1 MRYRHIVRRLLR
13 TPGFTAIAVIALAL
27 GIGAN
32 SAIFSVVE
40 GVLLKP
46 LPYPHPEELIGVW
59 YQARGVN
66 IQELNISP
74 SLYLTDRQHNRTLTE
89 IGMWNQGVVS
99 VTGLAEPEDV
109 RCVWLT
115 EGTLPVLAVAP
126 TVGRW
131 FSRKDD
137 SPGAPETVI
146 LMYGYWQS
154 HFGGA
159 KSVIGR
165 TITVDGHPKEII
177 GVMPG
182 HFQFMDEKPALLL
195 PRQFDFAK
203 AHLGDF
209 GFHGVAR
216 LKPGVTMTQA
226 TADAAR
232 MLPIYL
238 DSFPPPPGYNKQ
250 MFVSAR
256 LSPNLR
262 PLVQDVI
269 GSIGSTLWVLMG
281 AIGTVLLIAC
291 ANVANLLLVRAE
303 GRQQELAM
311 RAALGAGPG
320 KIATELLL
328 ESTTL
333 GMFGGVVG
341 LGLAFGALRLLV
353 ALAPG
358 NLPRLDQISIDG
370 GVLAFTF
377 GISLAAG
384 LLFGSI
390 PIVRYARPGLALS
403 LRGGGRNASQ
413 SREWHRA
420 RSILVTAQ
428 VALALVLL
436 IGSGLMIRSFQALR
450 RVQPGFT
457 DPERILTL
465 RISIRPAQVSDP
477 VAVMRMQQNI
487 LDRLK
492 AVAGVESAGLATTL
506 PVDGTRWRDPIYAE
520 DHTYAEGRVPPLRN
534 YNFISPG
541 LLRTMGGRLVAG
553 RDFTWTDVYEER
565 PYAMVSENLARELW
579 SEPQAAIG
587 KRIRESHLGVWREV
601 IGVVGDQYENGVD
614 QRPPQ
619 IAYWPLLMAGFDGE
633 KNFIQREAAIAIRS
647 GRMGKRGFLEDVQRA
662 IWSVNSNLPLANVRS
677 MQEIYDKS
685 LARASFALVMLAIA
699 GGMALLLGM
708 VGIYGVVSY
717 SVAQRRREIGIR
729 MALGAKQ
736 GELTRLF
743 LMQALRLTA
752 IGAACGLAVAF
763 LLARLMTKLLFEVK
777 PIDAPTYLAVTACL
791 LVAAL
796 AASFLPS
803 LRISAIDPAEA
814 LRGE

>member
-1 MRYRHIVRRLLR
+1 MRGLVR
-13 TPGFTAIAVIALAL
+13 TPGFTAIAVITLAL

-32 SAIFSVVE
+32 SAIFSVIE

-46 LPYPHPEELIGVW
+46 LPYPYPEELIGVW
-59 YQARGVN
+59 YHAPGVN
-66 IQELNISP
+66 IPELNISP
-74 SLYLTDRQHNRTLTE
+74 SLYLTDRQHNRTLTD
-89 IGMWNQGVVS
+89 IGMWNQGRVS
-99 VTGLAEPEDV
+99 VTGLAEPEEV

-115 EGTLPVLAVAP
+115 EGTLPLLGVAP
-126 TVGRW
+126 AAGRW

-159 KSVIGR
+159 RSVIGR
-165 TITVDGHPKEII
+165 TISVDGHPKEII
-177 GVMPG
+177 GVMPS

-195 PRQFDFAK
+195 PLQFDFAK
-203 AHLGDF
+203 AHLGNF
-209 GFHGVAR
+209 SFRGVAR
-216 LKPGVTMTQA
+216 LKSGVTMTQA
-226 TADAAR
+226 SADAAR

-238 DSFPPPPGYNKQ
+238 ASFPPPPGFNKQ

-262 PLVQDVI
+262 PLAQDVI
-269 GSIGSTLWVLMG
+269 GSIGNTLWVLMG

-303 GRQQELAM
+303 GRQHELAV

-320 KIATELLL
+320 EIARELLL

-370 GVLAFTF
+370 AVLAFTF

-384 LLFGSI
+384 LLFGTI
-390 PIVRYARPGLALS
+390 PIVRCAGRGLAFS

-413 SREWHRA
+413 SRERHRA
-420 RSILVTAQ
+420 RSILVMAQ
-428 VALALVLL
+428 MALALVLL

-450 RVQPGFT
+450 HVHPGFT

-465 RISIRPAQVSDP
+465 RISIPSAQVSDP
-477 VAVMRMQQNI
+477 VAVVRMQQNI

-492 AVAGVESAGLATTL
+492 AVAGVESASMATTL

-520 DHTYAEGRVPPLRN
+520 DHTYAEGRVPSLRN
-534 YNFISPG
+534 YKFISPG
-541 LLRTMGGRLVAG
+541 LLRTMGSRLVAG
-553 RDFTWTDVYEER
+553 RDFTWTDVYDER
-565 PYAMVSENLARELW
+565 PCAMVSENLARELW
-579 SEPQAAIG
+579 ATPQAAIG

-601 IGVVGDQYENGVD
+601 IGVVGDDYEDGVD
-614 QRPPQ
+614 QKPPA
-619 IAYWPLLMAGFDGE
+619 IAYWPLLMGGFDGE
-633 KNFIQREAAIAIRS
+633 KNFMQREVAIAIRC
-647 GRMGKRGFLEDVQRA
+647 GRTGKAGFLEDVQRA

-685 LARASFALVMLAIA
+685 LARASFTLVMLAIA

-717 SVAQRRREIGIR
+717 SVAQRTREIGIR

-736 GELTRLF
+736 RELTRLF
-743 LMQALRLTA
+743 LVQALRLTV
-752 IGAACGLAVAF
+752 IGAACGLAVA
-763 LLARLMTKLLFEVK
+763 LVLARLMTKLLFEVK
-777 PIDAPTYLAVTACL
+777 PIDAPTYAAVTACL
-791 LVAAL
+791 LMAAL
-796 AASFLPS
+796 AASYLPS
-803 LRISAIDPAEA
+803 LRISAIDPVEA

>member
-1 MRYRHIVRRLLR
+1 MRGLLR
-13 TPGFTAIAVIALAL
+13 TPGFTAIAVITLAL

-32 SAIFSVVE
+32 SAIFSVIE

-46 LPYPHPEELIGVW
+46 LPYPHPEEVIGVW
-59 YQARGVN
+59 YHAPGVN
-66 IQELNISP
+66 IPELNLSP
-74 SLYLTDRQHNRTLTE
+74 SLYLTDRQHNRTLTD
-89 IGMWNQGVVS
+89 IGMWNQGRVS
-99 VTGLAEPEDV
+99 VTGLAEPEEV

-115 EGTLPVLAVAP
+115 EGTLPLLGVAP
-126 TVGRW
+126 AVGRW

-154 HFGGA
+154 HFGGV

-165 TITVDGHPKEII
+165 TITVDGHLKEII
-177 GVMPG
+177 GVMPS

-195 PRQFDFAK
+195 PLQFDFAK
-203 AHLGDF
+203 AHLGNF
-209 GFHGVAR
+209 SFRGVAR

-238 DSFPPPPGYNKQ
+238 ASFSPPPGFNKQ

-262 PLVQDVI
+262 PLTQDVI
-269 GSIGSTLWVLMG
+269 GSIGNTLWVLMG

-303 GRQQELAM
+303 GRQQELAV

-320 KIATELLL
+320 EIARELLM
-328 ESTTL
+328 ESMIL
-333 GMFGGVVG
+333 GMFGGAVG
-341 LGLAFGALRLLV
+341 QGLAFGALRLLV

-370 GVLAFTF
+370 AALAFTF
-377 GISLAAG
+377 GISLVAG
-384 LLFGSI
+384 LLFGAI
-390 PIVRYARPGLALS
+390 PIVKYAGRGLAFS

-413 SREWHRA
+413 SRERHRA
-420 RSILVTAQ
+420 RSILVMAQ

-436 IGSGLMIRSFQALR
+436 IGTGLMIRSFQALR
-450 RVQPGFT
+450 HVQPGFT

-465 RISIRPAQVSDP
+465 RISIPSAQVSDP
-477 VAVMRMQQNI
+477 VAVVRMQQNL
-487 LDRLK
+487 LDSLK
-492 AVAGVESAGLATTL
+492 AVAGVESAGMATTL
-506 PVDGTRWRDPIYAE
+506 PVDGTRWHDPIYAE

-534 YNFISPG
+534 YKFISPG
-541 LLRTMGGRLVAG
+541 LLRTMGSRLVAG
-553 RDFTWTDVYEER
+553 RDFTWTDAYDER
-565 PYAMVSENLARELW
+565 PCAMVSENLARELW
-579 SEPQAAIG
+579 ATAQAAIG

-601 IGVVGDQYENGVD
+601 IGVVGDEYEDGVD
-614 QRPPQ
+614 QKPPE
-619 IAYWPLLMAGFDGE
+619 IAYWPLLMGGFDGE
-633 KNFIQREAAIAIRS
+633 KNFMQREVAIAIRS
-647 GRMGKRGFLEDVQRA
+647 GRTGKAGFLEDVQRA

-685 LARASFALVMLAIA
+685 LARASFTLVMLAIA

-717 SVAQRRREIGIR
+717 SVAQRTREIGIR

-743 LMQALRLTA
+743 LVQALRLTV
-752 IGAACGLAVAF
+752 IGAACGLAVA
-763 LLARLMTKLLFEVK
+763 LVLARLMTKLLFEVK
-777 PIDAPTYLAVTACL
+777 PIDAPTYAAVTACL
-791 LVAAL
+791 LMAAL
-796 AASFLPS
+796 AASYLPS
-803 LRISAIDPAEA
+803 LRISAIDPVEA